1 MWLQWQLIALHVI
14 QKMHLSTIIQVNV
27 QIAIITMVGVLWYLI
42 TLVSVIACLVILLTY
57 LRNTLPGSV
66 QPATQ
71 Q

>member
-42 TLVSVIACLVILLTY
+42 TLVSVIACLVIQLTY
-57 LRNTLPGSV
+57 L
-66 QPATQ
+66 
-71 Q
+71 